1 MNQHLLISLKNSVSR
16 FDVLIILGTIWFLG
30 KFIRYAFPPL
40 FELLQQTFAVST
52 TLIGWSFSLFLFAY
66 AMIQFPSG
74 YVCDKFGTK
83 SVISGGILVSSVGAL
98 IHIIDTSF
106 FVYLFLMVILGVGTG
121 VHKTA
126 AVQLLSDTYPAH
138 KGRVLGIFD
147 TFGTVGGVVAP
158 LAVIIAASIPGTRPG
173 WRILLFGTGIFGLVI
188 MATFIIRIDDGF
200 FGNIRKV
207 FDQNIRST
215 YSETSATANA
225 TNEHLNS
232 DTAWSSYTQL
242 FVDRR
247 FNTFVVASI
256 CFAFT
261 YQGIVA
267 FLPLYLIQEAGLTPS
282 RAGALYSILFLAGF
296 CQVVAGEFSDKFGTL
311 PVIIGALSLTTAS
324 ILLLI
329 VGTDA
334 GIFVLGVATLSIG
347 LGAHSFRPV
356 RGAYLMDSLPDDL
369 SAGGLGIVRTLLM
382 GSGAIAP
389 GIVGTIADIFSF
401 RLAFVILSVSIG
413 VATALSILLLLM
425 GPNSVS
431 NSSTS

>member
-1 MNQHLLISLKNSVSR
+1 
-16 FDVLIILGTIWFLG
+16 
-30 KFIRYAFPPL
+30 
-40 FELLQQTFAVST
+40 
-52 TLIGWSFSLFLFAY
+52 
-66 AMIQFPSG
+66 MIQFPSG

-98 IHIIDTSF
+98 ILIIDTSF
-106 FVYLFLMVILGVGTG
+106 FIYLFLMVILGVGTG

-173 WRILLFGTGIFGLVI
+173 WRILLFGTGIFGLVTMSI
-188 MATFIIRIDDGF
+188 FILRIDDGF

-207 FDQNIRST
+207 FDQNIRPT
-215 YSETSATANA
+215 YSGTRATAKA
-225 TNEHLNS
+225 TDEQVNS
-232 DTAWSSYTQL
+232 NTGWSSYTQL
-242 FVDRR
+242 FVDCR
-247 FNTFVVASI
+247 FSTFVVASI

-261 YQGIVA
+261 YQGIVS
-267 FLPLYLIQEAGLTPS
+267 FLPLYLTQEAGLTPS
-282 RAGALYSILFLAGF
+282 RAGALYSILFMAGF

-311 PVIIGALSLTTAS
+311 PVIIGALTLATAS
-324 ILLLI
+324 ILLLLI
-329 VGTDA
+329 LGTDA

-347 LGAHSFRPV
+347 IGAHSFRPV
-356 RGAYLMDSLPDDL
+356 RGAYLMDTLPADL

-389 GIVGTIADIFSF
+389 GIVGTVADIFSF
-401 RLAFVILSVSIG
+401 RLAFVILSISIG
-413 VATALSILLLLM
+413 VATVLSILLLLM

>member
-1 MNQHLLISLKNSVSR
+1 M
-16 FDVLIILGTIWFLG
+16 
-30 KFIRYAFPPL
+30 
-40 FELLQQTFAVST
+40 
-52 TLIGWSFSLFLFAY
+52 
-66 AMIQFPSG
+66 
-74 YVCDKFGTK
+74 
-83 SVISGGILVSSVGAL
+83 
-98 IHIIDTSF
+98 
-106 FVYLFLMVILGVGTG
+106 
-121 VHKTA
+121 
-126 AVQLLSDTYPAH
+126 
-138 KGRVLGIFD
+138 
-147 TFGTVGGVVAP
+147 
-158 LAVIIAASIPGTRPG
+158 
-173 WRILLFGTGIFGLVI
+173 
-188 MATFIIRIDDGF
+188 
-200 FGNIRKV
+200 
-207 FDQNIRST
+207 
-215 YSETSATANA
+215 
-225 TNEHLNS
+225 
-232 DTAWSSYTQL
+232 
-242 FVDRR
+242 
-247 FNTFVVASI
+247 
-256 CFAFT
+256 
-261 YQGIVA
+261 A

-311 PVIIGALSLTTAS
+311 PVIIGALSLATAS